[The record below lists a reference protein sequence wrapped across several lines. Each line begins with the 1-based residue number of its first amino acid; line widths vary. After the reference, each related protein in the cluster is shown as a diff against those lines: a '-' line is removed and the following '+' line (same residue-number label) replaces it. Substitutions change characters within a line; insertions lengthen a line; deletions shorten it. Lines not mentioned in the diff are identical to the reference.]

1 MLLDIQLAGP
11 VAAAAQNAQA
21 AVKGNTLVWAKL
33 VDQGG
38 DFLVNLAEAAVILA
52 ITFWVAGWTKRL
64 TRDVL
69 GRMPNHQRPD
79 PTLQIFA
86 GAMVHNVVV
95 VLGMIAVLQQ
105 LGVKTTS
112 IIAALGAASLAIGL
126 ALQGALSN
134 VAAGVTIM
142 IFRPYRVGDLIDT
155 SGRTGTV
162 VSTDL
167 FVTELSTVDQLKVV
181 IPNGKI
187 FGDVIV
193 NHSFHRLRRAD
204 AIIHL
209 PLVVDVD
216 AWMERLMKAMKADT
230 RILTQPAP
238 IIEVTGIAEAFVEIA
253 IRPWVARDDYRAV
266 KADVLLWGHMLNADL
281 KAVLPPPGPSAVPVQ
296 SGSDKAAKE
305 HADRHLHLNLGR
317 HGKPAH

>member
-1 MLLDIQLAGP
+1 MLLDLQLAGP
-11 VAAAAQNAQA
+11 IGAAAQNAQA
-21 AVKGNTLVWAKL
+21 AVKGDTLVWAKL
-33 VDQGG
+33 IDQGG
-38 DFLVNLAEAAVILA
+38 DFLVHLTQAAVILA
-52 ITFWVAGWTKRL
+52 ITFWVAGWARRL

-69 GRMPNHQRPD
+69 GRMPHHQRPD
-79 PTLQIFA
+79 PTLQIFV
-86 GAMVHNVVV
+86 GAMAHNVIV
-95 VLGMIAVLQQ
+95 VLGAIAVLQQ

-134 VAAGVTIM
+134 VAAGVMIM

-155 SGRTGTV
+155 AGRTGKV
-162 VSTDL
+162 VSLDL
-167 FVTELSTVDQLKVV
+167 FVTELATVDQLKIVV
-181 IPNGKI
+181 PNGKI

-204 AIIHL
+204 NIIHL
-209 PLVVDVD
+209 PLAVDVD

-253 IRPWVARDDYRAV
+253 IRPWVARDDYRSV

-281 KAVLPPPGPSAVPVQ
+281 DAVLPPPGPPAVPEQ

-305 HADRHLHLNLGR
+305 QSDRHPHLRLGH

>member
-11 VAAAAQNAQA
+11 IGAAAQNAQA
-21 AVKGNTLVWAKL
+21 AVKGDTLVWAKL
-33 VDQGG
+33 IDQGG
-38 DFLVNLAEAAVILA
+38 DFLVNLTQAAVILA
-52 ITFWVAGWTKRL
+52 ITFWMAAWVKRL
-64 TRDVL
+64 SREL
-69 GRMPNHQRPD
+69 IGHLPHHQRPD
-79 PTLQIFA
+79 PTLQIFV
-86 GAMVHNVVV
+86 GAMAHNIVV
-95 VLGMIAVLQQ
+95 VLGAIAVLQQ

-134 VAAGVTIM
+134 VAAGVMIM

-155 SGRTGTV
+155 AGRTGKV
-162 VSTDL
+162 VSLDL
-167 FVTELSTVDQLKVV
+167 FVTELATVDQLKIV

-209 PLVVDVD
+209 PLAVDVD
-216 AWMERLMKAMKADT
+216 AWMERLAKAMKTDQ
-230 RILTQPAP
+230 RIMTQPAP

-253 IRPWVARDDYRAV
+253 IRPWVARDDYRSV
-266 KADVLLWGHMLNADL
+266 KADVLLWGHMLNANLD
-281 KAVLPPPGPSAVPVQ
+281 AVLPPPGPSAVPEQ

-305 HADRHLHLNLGR
+305 QSDRHLHLNLGR